1 MVPRKA
7 TYAERTSRMQTVKD
21 ALAGVSI
28 SGELE
33 PAHALLNRACFIYE
47 QNSLKYLE
55 PCTGVSR
62 SVEVQGTAKTKE
74 ISLEKGPLL

>member
-1 MVPRKA
+1 
-7 TYAERTSRMQTVKD
+7 MQTVKD

-28 SGELE
+28 TGELE
-33 PAHALLNRACFIYE
+33 PAHALLNRACSIYE